1 MVNYA
6 GMIMLHLHVGDKE
19 DHIGRPVDHFSP
31 RICVSATIEPI
42 IIRVH
47 IIAVDLLDVNAEGAS
62 AHDDEGDRKLREQ
75 DGVDLADESR
85 PNDLVAE
92 RRSKVIGPRASLLE
106 KDVGGGA
113 AILDVGLVPF

>member
-1 MVNYA
+1 
-6 GMIMLHLHVGDKE
+6 MLNLHVGDKE
-19 DHIGRPVDHFSP
+19 DHVGRPVDHFSHW
-31 RICVSATIEPI
+31 ICPSATPEPI
-42 IIRVH
+42 VIQIH
-47 IIAVDLLDVNAEGAS
+47 SIAVDFLYVKAEDAS

-75 DGVDLADESR
+75 DGVDLADESC

-106 KDVGGGA
+106 EDVGGGA